1 LKGFGAAIQGF
12 PAAADISLKRTFSS
26 SPGRSMRFGPAVP
39 PSCRGRFFWSSCP
52 RVLSPADSPPHR
64 YDKRMAAGE
73 TRLELARGRVREAE
87 QRVEVQREL
96 VRELTRNRLATHD
109 AEELLLIFERTLQ
122 VLREHLAEEERTHDP
137 PLNRPK

>member
-1 LKGFGAAIQGF
+1 
-12 PAAADISLKRTFSS
+12 
-26 SPGRSMRFGPAVP
+26 MAV
-39 PSCRGRFFWSSCP
+39 R
-52 RVLSPADSPPHR
+52 
-64 YDKRMAAGE
+64 E
-73 TRLELARGRVREAE
+73 TPLELARGRVREAE